1 MEQFKIYGVS
11 PGAEVI
17 SVPADRFKTNEIAIT
32 LIAPLSPETAALN
45 AVVPFV
51 LSRTCAE
58 YPSINSLNE
67 RLAYLYGAKVLASSS
82 KTGEAQQL
90 KIGVTCLD
98 DRFSLDGGKI
108 TAACVELL
116 LSMVFA
122 PLLDENGV
130 FPKENV
136 EMEKRALIQKIESE
150 NNEKRIY
157 ALNRAQEI
165 MFAGEPFSVN
175 RYGTKE
181 QVQAITA
188 ADAAGA
194 WRRLLETSKIV
205 VSLVGSA
212 DAGQISDMLRE
223 KLAGVKRAYQ
233 PLPETAARH
242 TPAEAVKRET
252 ERQKVRQGK
261 LVMGFTVDIDP
272 ADMQQAAV
280 LRSFADVFGGG
291 PYSKL
296 FANVREK
303 MSLCYY
309 CSAVSFRQKSCLFVQ
324 SGCEEENM
332 QKAEQ
337 EILNQLEEIKKG
349 NFDYEFNSS
358 KTALNDAL
366 DSVYDSP
373 ETTETWYGAQSPEG
387 HYCSP
392 AESAEL
398 NNAVTKAQI
407 AALAET
413 VTLDTVY
420 KLVSEREGKE

>member
-1 MEQFKIYGVS
+1 MEDFKIYVAA
-11 PGAEVI
+11 PGAEVV

-32 LIAPLSPETAALN
+32 LITPLSSENAAVN
-45 AVVPFV
+45 AAVPFV
-51 LSRTCAE
+51 LSRTCAA
-58 YPSINSLNE
+58 YPAINKLNE
-67 RLAYLYGAKVLASSS
+67 RLAYLYGAKVLASSL

-98 DRFSLDGGKI
+98 DRFSLDGEKI
-108 TAACVELL
+108 TADCVKLL
-116 LSMVFA
+116 LSMVFE

-150 NNEKRIY
+150 DNEKRTY
-157 ALNRAQEI
+157 ALKRAQEI
-165 MFAGEPFSVN
+165 MFSGEPFAVN

-181 QVQAITA
+181 QAQAITA
-188 ADAAGA
+188 AGAASA

-212 DAGQISDMLRE
+212 NGQEIANMLSE
-223 KLAGVKRAYQ
+223 KLADIKRAYQ
-233 PLPETAARH
+233 PMPLPKAHTAG
-242 TPAEAVKRET
+242 AVKRET
-252 ERQKVRQGK
+252 ERQQVRQGK
-261 LVMGFTVDIDP
+261 LVMGFGVDADP
-272 ADMQQAAV
+272 ADMQQAAA
-280 LRSFADVFGGG
+280 LRSFADIFGGG

-309 CSAVSFRQKSCLFVQ
+309 CSAVSVRQKSCLFVQ

-332 QKAEQ
+332 QKAER

-373 ETTETWYGAQSPEG
+373 ETTEAWYGVQSPEG
-387 HYCSP
+387 NYCSP
-392 AESAEL
+392 AESAKR
-398 NNAVTKAQI
+398 NNAVTKDQI
-407 AALAET
+407 IALAKT
-413 VTLDTVY
+413 VSLDTVY
-420 KLVSEREGKE
+420 RLVSEKEGE